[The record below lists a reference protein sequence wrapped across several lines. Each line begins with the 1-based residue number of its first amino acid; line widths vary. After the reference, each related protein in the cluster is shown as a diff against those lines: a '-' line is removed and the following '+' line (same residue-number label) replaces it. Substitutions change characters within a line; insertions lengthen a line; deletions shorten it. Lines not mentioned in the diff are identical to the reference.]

1 MGEVGV
7 SIGDLAVGGGVFTVV
22 AALIAAVVGWRR
34 GTANVAEVA
43 ARLTHSVAEDLRADI
58 AAMEDKH
65 VKETDRLEARIVDFE
80 VKLDD
85 ARDQIA
91 TLTVLLRTAIP
102 LLRAAGHVAE
112 ADEMS
117 AAVRRRVGP

>member
-58 AAMEDKH
+58 AAMEDKP